1 MKLNKRIAG
10 AMVGV
15 GLLVGI
21 LGSGAV
27 LAQPSTSVDHMKA
40 AVEFAAPAT
49 TPVVEVAEA
58 GDQDNVQVEDGS
70 EDDDALESSDKVVE
84 DVEAGDEENV
94 QVEDGSQADDAFE
107 NSGAIPKI
115 EDD

>member
-21 LGSGAV
+21 LGSGVV
-27 LAQPSTSVDHMKA
+27 LAQASPTS
-40 AVEFAAPAT
+40 APT
-49 TPVVEVAEA
+49 IHEGRGA
-58 GDQDNVQVEDGS
+58 GDL
-70 EDDDALESSDKVVE
+70 DD
-84 DVEAGDEENV
+84 V

-107 NSGAIPKI
+107 SSVKVEEDLEAGDQDNVQEEDVSQADDASEMGGVKI

>member
-15 GLLVGI
+15 GLLVGM

-27 LAQPSTSVDHMKA
+27 LAQPRTSAHTEIHKDGG
-40 AVEFAAPAT
+40 
-49 TPVVEVAEA
+49 A
-58 GDQDNVQVEDGS
+58 GDL
-70 EDDDALESSDKVVE
+70 DD
-84 DVEAGDEENV
+84 V
-94 QVEDGSQADDAFE
+94 QVEDGSQADDDSEISIKSADQDNVQE
-107 NSGAIPKI
+107 EDVSEADDASEMGGVKI

>member
-21 LGSGAV
+21 LGSGVV
-27 LAQPSTSVDHMKA
+27 LAQASPTS
-40 AVEFAAPAT
+40 APT
-49 TPVVEVAEA
+49 FHEGRGA

-70 EDDDALESSDKVVE
+70 QADDVLETSDKVE
-84 DVEAGDEENV
+84 DDLEAGDQDNV
-94 QVEDGSQADDAFE
+94 QEEDVSEADDASE
-107 NSGAIPKI
+107 NSGVKI

>member
-15 GLLVGI
+15 GLLVGM

-27 LAQPSTSVDHMKA
+27 LAQPRTSAHTEIHKDGG
-40 AVEFAAPAT
+40 
-49 TPVVEVAEA
+49 A
-58 GDQDNVQVEDGS
+58 GDLDDVHVEDGS
-70 EDDDALESSDKVVE
+70 E
-84 DVEAGDEENV
+84 
-94 QVEDGSQADDAFE
+94 ADDASE
-107 NSGAIPKI
+107 MGGVKI